1 MNKLFPLSFAII
13 FISTVGFH
21 KHAESANW
29 NSSSNNSPF
38 LKFIQSQSNLEKT
51 VAGCWSVYSEHVF
64 IETFG
69 MASEIMA
76 GKNDLVEVSKK
87 MTSRLLD
94 ERLMMSYLVFDM
106 IRFGTPEA
114 QELAAIADQGKGL
127 FDPENKVD
135 GGEKVGAICAK
146 AATAFQLKY
155 PAETDDARS
164 DALDKMNENKKKLIA
179 QEEICKKQF
188 PVNYGNKKSVT
199 DHLGCLIS
207 ATQE

>member
-1 MNKLFPLSFAII
+1 MRLFLLPVLLFSLITGFNKN
-13 FISTVGFH
+13 
-21 KHAESANW
+21 AESSNW

-51 VAGCWSVYSEHVF
+51 VAGCWSVYSEHVL

-94 ERLMMSYLVFDM
+94 EHLMMSYLVLDM
-106 IRFGTPEA
+106 KRFGTDEGR
-114 QELAAIADQGKGL
+114 ELMAIADQAKGL
-127 FDPENKVD
+127 FDPNNKVD

-146 AATAFQLKY
+146 AASAFQLKY

-164 DALDKMNENKKKLIA
+164 AALDKMNENKKKLIA

-188 PVNYGNKKSVT
+188 PVKYGNKKNVT
-199 DHLGCLIS
+199 EHLGCLFS

>member
-1 MNKLFPLSFAII
+1 MRLFLLPVLLFSLITGFNKN
-13 FISTVGFH
+13 
-21 KHAESANW
+21 AESSNW

-69 MASEIMA
+69 MASEVMA
-76 GKNDLVEVSKK
+76 GESDLVEVSKK

-94 ERLMMSYLVFDM
+94 ENLMYSYFLADMSRM
-106 IRFGTPEA
+106 ESAEGK
-114 QELAAIADQGKGL
+114 ELMAIAQHGKEL
-127 FDPENKVD
+127 FNPNSKVD

-146 AATAFQLKY
+146 AASAFQLQY
-155 PAETDDARS
+155 PKETDDARS
-164 DALDKMNENKKKLIA
+164 TALDKMDENKKKLIA

-188 PVNYGNKKSVT
+188 PVKYGNKKNIT
-199 DHLGCLIS
+199 EHLGCLVS